1 MKHLSAVAAFVL
13 LLASPG
19 LSVAGKG
26 TSKGTVEKHH
36 KSNVPCTAKI
46 DEVVCT
52 DDPDCLWDAKKSKC
66 NKTREEKD
74 RRCSIYESEF
84 YCEANKC
91 NWHRMASKCSTKP
104 SLQ

>member
-1 MKHLSAVAAFVL
+1 MAVSRIAEGRPSKPAPLLAALPRSYPMKHLSVVAAFVL

-26 TSKGTVEKHH
+26 TGKGTVEKHH
-36 KSNVPCTAKI
+36 KTNVPCTAKI

-66 NKTREEKD
+66 NKTREG
-74 RRCSIYESEF
+74 
-84 YCEANKC
+84 
-91 NWHRMASKCSTKP
+91 
-104 SLQ
+104 